1 MDKPWISWL
10 FLTLGALTAG
20 FGIVT
25 LTIRLI
31 ALRRWIRVE
40 GEIIEAAVLGPDGEK
55 EYSANVTVRWR
66 ANGSG
71 FSKKFD
77 NWGSGRGRD
86 SFEQIAA
93 HYPKGSSTP
102 ILYNPAN
109 PAKAFLD
116 AGYTLRFFMVP
127 GIVIFCG
134 LVIVMIGCSVH

>member
-1 MDKPWISWL
+1 MQRTWISWVFLILGL
-10 FLTLGALTAG
+10 FTAG
-20 FGIVT
+20 FGVVILAIRIV
-25 LTIRLI
+25 
-31 ALRRWIRVE
+31 ALRRWTRVE

-66 ANGSG
+66 ANGFE

-77 NWGSGRGRD
+77 NWGSGSRRD
-86 SFEQIAA
+86 YFERIAA

-102 ILYNPAN
+102 ILCNPAN

-127 GIVIFCG
+127 AIVIFCG
-134 LVIVMIGCSVH
+134 LVIVMIGCSIQ